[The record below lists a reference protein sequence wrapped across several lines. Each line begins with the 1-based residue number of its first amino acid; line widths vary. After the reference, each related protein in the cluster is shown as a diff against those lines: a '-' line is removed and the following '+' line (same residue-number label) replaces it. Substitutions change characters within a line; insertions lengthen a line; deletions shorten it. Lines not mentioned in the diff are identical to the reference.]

1 MKSSMYM
8 QPVEVKRGKE
18 QRVYAASGGEERRKA
33 ACICSQWRQREAK
46 SSVYMQPVE
55 AKRGEEQCVYTANG
69 DKEQRVCIER
79 VWGANLQRIVPFV

>member
-1 MKSSMYM
+1 M
-8 QPVEVKRGKE
+8 QPVEAKRGEK
-18 QRVYAASGGEERRKA
+18 QRVYAASEGEERRRA

-55 AKRGEEQCVYTANG
+55 AKRG
-69 DKEQRVCIER
+69 KEQRVYAANGGEEQRVCVER

>member
-1 MKSSMYM
+1 MYM
-8 QPVEVKRGKE
+8 QPVEVKRGEE
-18 QRVYAASGGEERRKA
+18 QRVYAASGGKERQRA

-55 AKRGEEQCVYTANG
+55 AKRG
-69 DKEQRVCIER
+69 KEQRVCVER

>member
-1 MKSSMYM
+1 MKSSVFM
-8 QPVEVKRGKE
+8 QPVEEKRGEK
-18 QRVYAASGGEERRKA
+18 QCVYAASGGKERQRA

-55 AKRGEEQCVYTANG
+55 AKRG
-69 DKEQRVCIER
+69 KEQHVCVER